1 MGSLVLL
8 DLMGGVAL
16 LLWGLHMVH
25 SGILRAFG
33 PNLRHLLGR
42 ALGNRLTAFSAGLGL
57 TALLQSSTA
66 TALITSSFTS
76 EGLVSLV
83 PALAI
88 MLGANV
94 GTTLIVQVLSFNI
107 AAVAPVLFIVGLVA
121 FRSGPRSRIKDVGR
135 VFIGLGLMLLAL
147 HILLNTLAPAE
158 NAPGVR
164 VFMNAITG
172 DPILCILFA
181 AVITWLVHSSVASVL
196 LVMSLAYA
204 HFITPPA
211 ALALVLG
218 ANLGSAINPLVE
230 GARRDNPAS
239 YRLPLGNL
247 INRVAGILL
256 VAPFLGPIAELLQSW
271 QPDLAK
277 ATALFHI
284 AFNVATAV
292 AFIGLLDGLAAI
304 LKKLLPERVR
314 EADPSGPRYLDESA
328 LETPSLALADAARE
342 TLHMGDHVE
351 IMLRKVMAAMMTNDR
366 ALVDQ
371 VTQMDNSVD
380 SLDEAIKLY
389 VTKLTRGSLD
399 EREGQRAMEIV
410 SFAINLEHI
419 GDIIDKN
426 LSELATKKIK
436 RRFQFSA
443 EGAEELSA
451 FHKRTMD
458 SLRIAFGVF
467 MSGDVN
473 EARKLLAEK
482 SALRNAEL
490 AATERHLDR
499 LREGRPET
507 IETTSLH
514 LDVLRDLRRIHS
526 HICSVAI
533 PCSMPPA
540 NSPPIAAPRRFWPHC
555 RRRCTAAD
563 KSTIQRLRCAAA
575 VLHDQHDVSDVDD
588 RRHRLAEDDHRLTLG
603 DAVDQRHQ
611 PASHREEP
619 ERHRHHALSGALAR
633 NPLHQETGGEQQ
645 LRDQPEGQ
653 PEIELGDEYVVE
665 IVAKR
670 LAVLNQHQITSVAM
684 GVGFLRRIS
693 HHTPARSMIPIH
705 SRSKK
710 P

>member
-1 MGSLVLL
+1 MGSIVLL

-33 PNLRHLLGR
+33 SDLRVLLAR
-42 ALGNRLTAFSAGLGL
+42 ALKNRFAAFAAGIGL

-66 TALITSSFTS
+66 TALITSSFTA

-107 AAVAPVLFIVGLVA
+107 AAAAPILFIIGLVA
-121 FRSGPRSRIKDVGR
+121 FRGGARSRIKDIGR
-135 VFIGLGLMLLAL
+135 VSIGLGLMLLAL
-147 HILLNTLAPAE
+147 HILLDTLAPAE

-172 DPILCILFA
+172 DPVLCIVIGA
-181 AVITWLVHSSVASVL
+181 AVTWAVHSSVATL
-196 LVMSLAYA
+196 LLIMSLAYA
-204 HFITPPA
+204 HFVTPYA

-218 ANLGSAINPLVE
+218 ANLGSAINPVFE

-239 YRLPLGNL
+239 YRLPVGNL
-247 INRVAGILL
+247 LNRLVGVLL
-256 VAPFLGPIAELLQSW
+256 VAPSLRPIAEALQAW

-277 ATALFHI
+277 ATAEFHI

-292 AFIGLLDGLAAI
+292 IFIGLLDPMAKM
-304 LKKLLPERVR
+304 LKKLLPNRVL
-314 EADPSGPRYLDESA
+314 EADPSRPRYLDESA

-342 TLHMGDHVE
+342 TLRMGDLVE
-351 IMLRKVMAAMMTNDR
+351 VMLRKVMAAIMTNDR
-366 ALVDQ
+366 ALVDE
-371 VTQMDNSVD
+371 VSRMDNAVD
-380 SLDEAIKLY
+380 GLDEAIKLY
-389 VTKLTRGSLD
+389 LTKLTRGSLD
-399 EREGQRAMEIV
+399 EREGHRAMEII

-436 RRFQFSA
+436 RRFQFSP

-467 MSGDVN
+467 MSGDVG
-473 EARKLLAEK
+473 EAGKLLAEK
-482 SALRNAEL
+482 ASLRNAEL

-526 HICSVAI
+526 HICSVAY
-533 PCSMPPA
+533 PVLDAAGELPA
-540 NSPPIAAPRRFWPHC
+540 LQAAERDL
-555 RRRCTAAD
+555 AA
-563 KSTIQRLRCAAA
+563 L
-575 VLHDQHDVSDVDD
+575 
-588 RRHRLAEDDHRLTLG
+588 
-603 DAVDQRHQ
+603 
-611 PASHREEP
+611 P
-619 ERHRHHALSGALAR
+619 
-633 NPLHQETGGEQQ
+633 
-645 LRDQPEGQ
+645 
-653 PEIELGDEYVVE
+653 
-665 IVAKR
+665 
-670 LAVLNQHQITSVAM
+670 
-684 GVGFLRRIS
+684 
-693 HHTPARSMIPIH
+693 TPAHPSAR
-705 SRSKK
+705 
-710 P
+710 